1 MDRMPHR
8 TWRIPFATATVLV
21 LSVAVTCAGLVVP
34 GLADLL
40 RRDLPALEAGEL
52 WRVAT
57 PLLVQ
62 PDPWPATL
70 SVWIALCV
78 FGTAAEQI
86 FGMAGWLA
94 LYAAGAAAGEIAGY
108 LWQPTG
114 AGGSVAVAGLLGGLV
129 AWFLSRPTPWFAK
142 IGVVILIGAALADTR
157 VKDIHGLP
165 LLAGMGIGA
174 LLLRR
179 RRAS

>member
-1 MDRMPHR
+1 MDDMPHR
-8 TWRIPFATATVLV
+8 TWRFPVATATVLV
-21 LSVAVTCAGLVVP
+21 LSVAFTGASLVAP
-34 GLADLL
+34 WLADLL
-40 RRDLPALEAGEL
+40 RRDLPALKAGEL

-57 PLLVQ
+57 PLVVQ

-70 SVWIALCV
+70 SVWVALCV

-86 FGMAGWLA
+86 FGVAGWLA
-94 LYAAGAAAGEIAGY
+94 LYATGAAVGEIAGY

-114 AGGSVAVAGLLGGLV
+114 SGGSVAVVGLLGGLL

-142 IGVVILIGAALADTR
+142 TGVVIMVAAAMADTWM
-157 VKDIHGLP
+157 KDIHGLP
-165 LLAGMGIGA
+165 LLAGMAAGA
-174 LLLRR
+174 LLLRK